1 MSTLELSVVVPA
13 YNEAEHLE
21 DIIQTMERA
30 FEEAQFNYEIC
41 IVNNGSTDKTGEII
55 AELEKKNQRIISVT
69 FKENQKY
76 GGGIQGGLARVTGAL
91 IGWAHADGQA
101 DPRDIVRL
109 YKKMREEG
117 NELGMAVRAVRNEII
132 LRKVQTAI
140 YYALFQ
146 VMFRTQYKDING
158 TPRLMT
164 RRGAELLQLQSRDW
178 FLEPE
183 FVIKSMRLKLPIS
196 VIDTVWESRRTGIS
210 RGRPW
215 TGLEF
220 LKNMIVYRIGLK

>member
-1 MSTLELSVVVPA
+1 MNTPELSVVVPA

-21 DIIQTMERA
+21 DIIRTMERA
-30 FEEAQFNYEIC
+30 FDEAKFNYEIC
-41 IVNNGSTDKTGEII
+41 IVNNGSTDKTGDII
-55 AELEKKNQRIISVT
+55 ATLEKENPRIVSVT
-69 FKENQKY
+69 FKENQRY
-76 GGGIQGGLARVTGAL
+76 GGGIQGGLSKVRGEV

-101 DPRDIVRL
+101 DPKDIVRL
-109 YKKMREEG
+109 YRKMREEG
-117 NELGMAVRAVRNEII
+117 HELAMAVRAVRNEIL
-132 LRKVQTAI
+132 LRKIQTAI

-146 VMFRTQYKDING
+146 IMFRTPYKDING

-164 RRGAELLQLQSRDW
+164 RRGAETLRLQSRDW

-183 FVIKSMRLKLPIS
+183 FVIKSMRHKLPIS
-196 VIDTVWESRRTGIS
+196 VIETVWESRRTGIS